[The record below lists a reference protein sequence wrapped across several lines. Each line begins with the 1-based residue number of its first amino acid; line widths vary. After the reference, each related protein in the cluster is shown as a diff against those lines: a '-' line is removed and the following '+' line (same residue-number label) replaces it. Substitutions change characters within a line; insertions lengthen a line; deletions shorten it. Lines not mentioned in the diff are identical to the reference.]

1 MCANYRNEVSII
13 NLSAVTE
20 TRQQFFIAFSLTH
33 SIEYRIDSTCRY
45 IFFHDFI
52 HKLSASADTEDKQ
65 IIHKSSENFTSE
77 HLSLCEED
85 RDKNKHEQDTER
97 RRERK
102 KLWNRFASNYNNRK
116 LCQKMFSLCTK
127 FASLHLRFLKN
138 FSSNDDVVNKCKFRG
153 KISFNWKNS
162 FRIKKVNPFIEQVLH
177 KEFQFLL
184 SLAVPTLT
192 HEHTRMIW
200 K

>member
-102 KLWNRFASNYNNRK
+102 KIVKQVRIELQQPKIMSKNVFFMHKVRFPPSAVS
-116 LCQKMFSLCTK
+116 QE
-127 FASLHLRFLKN
+127 FLEQRRRCEI
-138 FSSNDDVVNKCKFRG
+138 VNKCKFRG
-153 KISFNWKNS
+153 KISFN
-162 FRIKKVNPFIEQVLH
+162 
-177 KEFQFLL
+177 
-184 SLAVPTLT
+184 
-192 HEHTRMIW
+192 
-200 K
+200 